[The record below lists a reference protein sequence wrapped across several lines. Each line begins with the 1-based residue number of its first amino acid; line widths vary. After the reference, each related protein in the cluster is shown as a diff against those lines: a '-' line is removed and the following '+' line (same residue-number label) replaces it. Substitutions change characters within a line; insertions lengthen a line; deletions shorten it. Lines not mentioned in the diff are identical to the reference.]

1 MRTWGRLVVGLLNVV
16 GLLSVAA
23 LAQSGPCTEQAIK
36 ALAGS
41 HDSDNVSTDDVYFFS
56 GALEKP
62 VVGKAAYNDAFKEVD
77 ATRQNHKQSDDH
89 VDRLVVAPSGDMA
102 YEYGTSHI
110 SFDRE
115 KKHVEF
121 TAAYLRVWKASGKEC
136 KIAAMMAQP
145 EGER

>member
-1 MRTWGRLVVGLLNVV
+1 MFHMEEIGDENRGPSCCGVVECRRIAERGGIGAERALHGAGDQSVGRLACL
-16 GLLSVAA
+16 
-23 LAQSGPCTEQAIK
+23 
-36 ALAGS
+36 
-41 HDSDNVSTDDVYFFS
+41 